1 MNKRNQRAVKK
12 KLLRRTKLMETL
24 QLTKMLVARKEEL
37 SKVRLEDVWTSSQ
50 HRT

>member
-24 QLTKMLVARKEEL
+24 QLTKLVARKEEL

>member
-1 MNKRNQRAVKK
+1 MNKKSQRAVKK

-24 QLTKMLVARKEEL
+24 QLTKLVARKEEL